1 MKKKFE
7 TKVIHE
13 GQVPEKEFG
22 SVSKPIYQTSTFKQ
36 DEFGQYTYDKK
47 NGIKPKNRDKDKKF
61 FVKKFS
67 NLSDSVRS
75 YLKNINTHR
84 AYETFRLERKRLMCW

>member
-7 TKVIHE
+7 TRVIHE

-36 DEFGQYTYDKK
+36 GDFASVCLKYISEREIFDF
-47 NGIKPKNRDKDKKF
+47 N
-61 FVKKFS
+61 
-67 NLSDSVRS
+67 NLNF
-75 YLKNINTHR
+75 KG
-84 AYETFRLERKRLMCW
+84 